1 MSEKFLDTLKFE
13 NYFSEAAVSTVG
25 ILIPG
30 VFEDKPP
37 GHGGKIIQPYY
48 VFLKLKVNKK
58 LCFPN
63 ILKSTFKALLT
74 SIWKMELPP
83 PRLCHVKSTGYPG
96 GGGHDDTSWTC

>member
-25 ILIPG
+25 IPIPG
-30 VFEDKPP
+30 VLEDKPP
-37 GHGGKIIQPYY
+37 GHGGKIIQSYY